1 MTNLAFRTPITTDG
15 NHSTIKRAGMAPPV
29 GIFKVISG
37 GQSIIRQARITGA
50 KERHGSAT
58 NPAIEATTCVAGLH
72 PALPPPKLLL
82 ERSIVKKISRSMPS
96 VVVPQNAT
104 LFN

>member
-15 NHSTIKRAGMAPPV
+15 NHSTIKSAGMAPPV

-50 KERHGSAT
+50 
-58 NPAIEATTCVAGLH
+58 EATTCVAGLH
-72 PALPPPKLLL
+72 PALPPPKLVL
-82 ERSIVKKISRSMPS
+82 ERSIVKKIRLQDSRYTAIKTGRYR
-96 VVVPQNAT
+96 V
-104 LFN
+104 L